1 MVVGNAVRTS
11 GVEIKS
17 GLIGL
22 IKSIDLIDIDLIDY
36 INGFFRVEKT
46 IDLIDVSIN
55 QSSLQ
60 ISTNLV
66 PQQLS
71 KPNLELYQ
79 FVKIHAT
86 THTGQHLLVTL
97 FCVYSAFLH
106 PQNCS

>member
-1 MVVGNAVRTS
+1 M
-11 GVEIKS
+11 
-17 GLIGL
+17 
-22 IKSIDLIDIDLIDY
+22 D
-36 INGFFRVEKT
+36 FFRVEKI

-79 FVKIHAT
+79 FVKM
-86 THTGQHLLVTL
+86 
-97 FCVYSAFLH
+97 H